1 MVSFQVEISILS
13 FLITRNVSI
22 ERNQKCSSFFLK
34 LGVEQSFFCAKVIH
48 PKTMQPAIMCEPQIP
63 IFIRNTFNSSFR
75 GSRIFTSST
84 THLDRER
91 CVCGFSSIERMA
103 IINVEGSG
111 MVGVKGVARRLFGT
125 LESVGLNVVLISQ
138 ASSEHSITIAI
149 SMKQAID
156 AKTAVEE
163 EFHKELKQNHI
174 YKVEVIQP
182 CSIIA
187 AVGDGMH
194 LTSCVSGRFFTA
206 LGDAKINIL
215 ALSQGANERN
225 ISAVV
230 LEEESTRALRAV
242 HAAFRLS
249 HTNVRVGIIGMN
261 EIGMSLLKLLQEQ
274 RK

>member
-1 MVSFQVEISILS
+1 M
-13 FLITRNVSI
+13 
-22 ERNQKCSSFFLK
+22 
-34 LGVEQSFFCAKVIH
+34 
-48 PKTMQPAIMCEPQIP
+48 
-63 IFIRNTFNSSFR
+63 
-75 GSRIFTSST
+75 
-84 THLDRER
+84 
-91 CVCGFSSIERMA
+91 
-103 IINVEGSG
+103 
-111 MVGVKGVARRLFGT
+111 
-125 LESVGLNVVLISQ
+125 NVVLISQ

-174 YKVEVIQP
+174 SKVEVIKP

-194 LTSCVSGRFFTA
+194 LTSGVSGRFFTA

-261 EIGMSLLKLLQEQ
+261 EIGMSLLKLLEEQ
-274 RK
+274 RKKLQDDFEIDLQVCAVLRDGTSEETVVLENSAGGVHADSISISEFNSLTGGSLLLGAAASDSSSLQVPSRLERSGLENFKNWVFSQDCAHTIIFDCTADSSVGSMHVEWMKMGINVVTANNSSLSGDKQF